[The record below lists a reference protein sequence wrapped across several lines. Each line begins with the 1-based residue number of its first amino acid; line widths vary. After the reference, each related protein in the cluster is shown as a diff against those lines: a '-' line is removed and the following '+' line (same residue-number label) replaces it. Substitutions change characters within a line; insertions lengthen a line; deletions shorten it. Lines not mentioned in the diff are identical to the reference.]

1 MTYSL
6 PMIAKAIASNQIA
19 RFAPGLYVKLTGQTG
34 RGDSATETAADISQY
49 FRQCVTD
56 YLDVL
61 GIPQDGLADFLRDK
75 VVLEYGPG
83 DIPGVALLLVA
94 YGARKVYCADRFSL
108 VSISSKN
115 LAVVRQLA
123 HTLDEPARQRFDQ
136 CFKNPHAPEEGFN
149 PEHIEYLVRPNGMS
163 GLQNEADIVLSRAVL
178 EHVNDLDATFDDML
192 RAMKPGALALHQVD
206 LRSHGLHVSNP
217 LDFLAP
223 PYWLWKLMHSHK
235 GVPNRWRADRYEQII
250 QRLGVELIAFKPTVK
265 FEQILVTSILPSL
278 ATAFKKVS
286 EEQLAWQ
293 GFWLAFRKNNP
304 YA

>member
-1 MTYSL
+1 
-6 PMIAKAIASNQIA
+6 
-19 RFAPGLYVKLTGQTG
+19 
-34 RGDSATETAADISQY
+34 
-49 FRQCVTD
+49 
-56 YLDVL
+56 
-61 GIPQDGLADFLRDK
+61 
-75 VVLEYGPG
+75 
-83 DIPGVALLLVA
+83 
-94 YGARKVYCADRFSL
+94 
-108 VSISSKN
+108 
-115 LAVVRQLA
+115 
-123 HTLDEPARQRFDQ
+123 
-136 CFKNPHAPEEGFN
+136 
-149 PEHIEYLVRPNGMS
+149 
-163 GLQNEADIVLSRAVL
+163 
-178 EHVNDLDATFDDML
+178 
-192 RAMKPGALALHQVD
+192 
-206 LRSHGLHVSNP
+206 VSNP